1 MEWFADVTG
10 RRRIEIPEIGGW
22 IECRQELGVG
32 EKRAIFSRAF
42 KGQVPLEDGNF
53 RNEYDM
59 QEVSFGQ
66 VMAYLADWSSKKE
79 LIPEAV
85 RALKPEVFAHIEAAV
100 HKHIENLEKNEQAA
114 ATGGRSRKQSAAP
127 ILQSANA

>member
-10 RRRIEIPEIGGW
+10 SRRIEIPEINGW
-22 IECRQELGVG
+22 IECRQELSVG
-32 EKRAIFSRAF
+32 EKREIFSRAF

-59 QEVSFGQ
+59 QAVSFGQ
-66 VMAYLADWSSKKE
+66 VIAYLSDWSNKQA
-79 LIPEAV
+79 LTPDAV
-85 RALKPEVFAHIEAAV
+85 RGLKGPIFAHIEAAV
-100 HKHIENLEKNEQAA
+100 LKHIENLEKNEQAA

-127 ILQSANA
+127 ILQSVNA